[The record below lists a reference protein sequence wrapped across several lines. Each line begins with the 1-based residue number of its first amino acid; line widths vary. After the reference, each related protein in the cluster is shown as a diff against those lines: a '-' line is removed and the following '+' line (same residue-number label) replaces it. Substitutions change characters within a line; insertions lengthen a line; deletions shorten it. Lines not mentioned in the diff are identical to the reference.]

1 MAMLP
6 NAVPILP
13 STIPDSG
20 TTAAIELGC
29 TCRSIAHTSA
39 VDEREPAGMLMV
51 PDPNC
56 PLHGSTPLSQEVP
69 IV

>member
-1 MAMLP
+1 MLP
-6 NAVPILP
+6 NAAPILP
-13 STIPDSG
+13 SIVPDPGTI
-20 TTAAIELGC
+20 AAIELGC
-29 TCRSIAHTSA
+29 ICRSIAHTSA

-56 PLHGSTPLSQEVP
+56 PLHGSAGLNHTGP